1 MFQALNRQSNGRTA
15 WKKDRIEKYLGVRNN
30 EMILTI
36 EVTPEQFVAE
46 KDEIQQKVDRLI
58 VLNFDTGQESMICMS
73 TCFYET

>member
-1 MFQALNRQSNGRTA
+1 MEEQCEKN
-15 WKKDRIEKYLGVRNN
+15 RIEKYLRVRKN
-30 EMILTI
+30 ELILTI
-36 EVTPEQFVAE
+36 EITPEQFIAE

>member
-1 MFQALNRQSNGRTA
+1 
-15 WKKDRIEKYLGVRNN
+15 
-30 EMILTI
+30 MILTI